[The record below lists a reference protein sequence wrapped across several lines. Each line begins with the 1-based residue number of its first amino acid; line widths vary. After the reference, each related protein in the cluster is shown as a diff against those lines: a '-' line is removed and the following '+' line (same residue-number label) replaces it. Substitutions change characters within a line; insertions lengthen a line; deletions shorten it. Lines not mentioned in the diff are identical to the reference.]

1 MLTLICQYLRNYFVR
16 DKICGK
22 FTVAGGEITAQ
33 GLRLSDFLQEGQY
46 FRIDGSVFNDGVHQF
61 GVDALQDEREFSGT
75 VYSMAIPQEVIDL
88 SDEIDKWC
96 VDNAA
101 IINSPYQSESF
112 GGYSYSKAYAAN
124 GAGGSD
130 SGAVSWQSQFASRLL
145 PWRKIS
151 L

>member
-16 DKICGK
+16 DKIHGK
-22 FTVAGGEITAQ
+22 FTVAGGEITAR

-46 FRIDGSVFNDGVHQF
+46 FRIVGSVFNDGVHQF
-61 GVDALQDEREFSGT
+61 GVDALKDEREFSGT
-75 VYSMAIPQEVIDL
+75 VYSMAIPQAVIDL

-112 GGYSYSKAYAAN
+112 GGYSYSKAYGAN
-124 GAGGSD
+124 GNGGD
-130 SGAVSWQSQFASRLL
+130 SGGAVSWQSQFASRLS